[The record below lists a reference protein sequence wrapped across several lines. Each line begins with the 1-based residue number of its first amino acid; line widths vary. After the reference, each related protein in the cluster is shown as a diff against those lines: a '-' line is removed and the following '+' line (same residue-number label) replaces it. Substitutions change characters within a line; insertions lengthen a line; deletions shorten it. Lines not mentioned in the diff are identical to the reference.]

1 MSKTLGKRAFIE
13 TKGWRHR
20 AALKIK
26 QRRINRRREDKS
38 WKQASEN

>member
-1 MSKTLGKRAFIE
+1 MSKTLGKHAFIE

-26 QRRINRRREDKS
+26 QRRINRRREAKD
-38 WKQASEN
+38 WKQTSED

>member
-38 WKQASEN
+38 WKQVSEN